1 MGALRRAFGV
11 ITTLAFIIVALP
23 TNAESSDPVVISH
36 LGRYTVA
43 GSALPSTALLR
54 ARRSRLLA
62 AAKTIPLTQGEYEA
76 LSAELTKPTVLQYG
90 PIPRRLDAMT
100 SGPAPYHA
108 IHNVLIPPNQHGWHL
123 TFSHGI
129 HRTDIYIPNACGN
142 VSVVRTIERPRK
154 VAAARFKRKPPME
167 APAPLPPTAAPA
179 PELTPPP
186 TPTPGPN
193 KKFLAR
199 YWPELGALLI
209 ACVTQVKIGNFR
221 LCSFGGHGSH
231 STPAPKPSITGAP
244 GPTPKPTATPTPVH
258 SPTPTPVPTPTPTPY
273 HTPTPTPVPTPTPT
287 PYHTPTPTPMPT
299 WTPMPTPTPHPT
311 CTPKPTPTPHPTC
324 TPKPT
329 PTPHP
334 TCTPM
339 QTSPP
344 QSMRRQTGPF
354 TTIAGSRASG
364 TGSRETPAALRAA
377 VAAPPANAPGARS
390 APAHNQL
397 SHLVQMTLKAWTM
410 FQQSDGLKNLYFT
423 LKL

>member
-43 GSALPSTALLR
+43 GSSLPSTALLR

-62 AAKTIPLTQGEYEA
+62 AARTIPLTQGEYEA
-76 LSAELTKPTVLQYG
+76 LSAELTSPTVLQYG
-90 PIPRRLDAMT
+90 PIPRRLDVMT

-142 VSVVRTIERPRK
+142 VSVIRTIEHPKK
-154 VAAARFKRKPPME
+154 VAAARFVRKPVE

-179 PELTPPP
+179 PELTPTPLPP

-231 STPAPKPSITGAP
+231 STPAPKPSVTGAP
-244 GPTPKPTATPTPVH
+244 GPTPKTTATPTHGPTPTPVPSSTPTPVH
-258 SPTPTPVPTPTPTPY
+258 SPTPTPIPSPTPTPY
-273 HTPTPTPVPTPTPT
+273 NTP
-287 PYHTPTPTPMPT
+287 TPTPTPMPT

-324 TPKPT
+324 TP
-329 PTPHP
+329 
-334 TCTPM
+334 M
-339 QTSPP
+339 QTSQPM
-344 QSMRRQTGPF
+344 SMRRQTGAF
-354 TTIAGSRASG
+354 ATVGGARTAAAGSPG
-364 TGSRETPAALRAA
+364 TGAGSPGNASR
-377 VAAPPANAPGARS
+377 ARS
-390 APAHNQL
+390 APSHNQL